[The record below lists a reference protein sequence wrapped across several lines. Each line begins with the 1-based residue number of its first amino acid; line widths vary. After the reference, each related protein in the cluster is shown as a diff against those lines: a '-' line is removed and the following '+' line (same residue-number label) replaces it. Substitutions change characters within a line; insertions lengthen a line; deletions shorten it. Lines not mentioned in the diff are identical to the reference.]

1 MQASTELR
9 LAAGIDSFFTVVIAN
24 NTSVTSVHGS
34 VFNLVRSKIE
44 LKEGVMNVE
53 MPSARAVEESK
64 VSANESYSVAQDTL
78 VETTQRLLPSG
89 LSLDSLESAMTS
101 VTQKQQGG
109 SLTQVLQ
116 QALQSDDQEQLDWI
130 LAQKEL
136 GLITLTVKAMKQEY
150 VGKLFNTILAKF
162 QQELNAQE
170 QLPIMFWLRS
180 LLKEQWTAILK
191 ANKNADLQ
199 KLLQI

>member
-1 MQASTELR
+1 MQSSTELR
-9 LAAGIDSFFTVVIAN
+9 LAAGIDSFFTVVITN
-24 NTSVTSVHGS
+24 NTSVCSVHGS

-53 MPSARAVEESK
+53 MPSARGVEESK
-64 VSANESYSVAQDTL
+64 VSANEGYSVAQDTL

-89 LSLDSLESAMTS
+89 VSLDSLESAMTS

-136 GLITLTVKAMKQEY
+136 GLITLTVKAMK
-150 VGKLFNTILAKF
+150 
-162 QQELNAQE
+162 
-170 QLPIMFWLRS
+170 
-180 LLKEQWTAILK
+180 
-191 ANKNADLQ
+191 
-199 KLLQI
+199 